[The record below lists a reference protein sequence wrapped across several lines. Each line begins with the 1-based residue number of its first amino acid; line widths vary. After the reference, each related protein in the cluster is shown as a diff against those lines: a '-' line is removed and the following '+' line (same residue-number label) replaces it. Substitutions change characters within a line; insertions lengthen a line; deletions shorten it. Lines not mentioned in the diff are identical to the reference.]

1 MNSLTRNEEAQT
13 GQGQGFQEQSKSN
26 TVDSGAERTR
36 EQVIGPTA
44 PRSHTKR
51 LADVTAKLAIQG
63 FSLYP
68 LHDDSLLVTQWGM
81 SKVLPS
87 VEAAER
93 FLAMVGGA

>member
-1 MNSLTRNEEAQT
+1 MHTPNDEALA

-26 TVDSGAERTR
+26 AVDSDAERAR
-36 EQVIGPTA
+36 DQAIGAIA

-93 FLAMVGGA
+93 FLAMVGGAG